1 MRLRTNLGSGEG
13 YIIDPE
19 GLILTNKHLISDATE
34 LIVYPDDGTSYTR
47 TIFGWNITWVQTD
60 AAVNPGN
67 SSGPLFNLQGQ
78 VIGVVAAK
86 FISVSVED
94 IGFAISAN
102 TVKVYLG
109 QLKSGEVIVN

>member
-1 MRLRTNLGSGEG
+1 
-13 YIIDPE
+13 
-19 GLILTNKHLISDATE
+19 
-34 LIVYPDDGTSYTR
+34 
-47 TIFGWNITWVQTD
+47 
-60 AAVNPGN
+60 
-67 SSGPLFNLQGQ
+67 LFNLQGQ